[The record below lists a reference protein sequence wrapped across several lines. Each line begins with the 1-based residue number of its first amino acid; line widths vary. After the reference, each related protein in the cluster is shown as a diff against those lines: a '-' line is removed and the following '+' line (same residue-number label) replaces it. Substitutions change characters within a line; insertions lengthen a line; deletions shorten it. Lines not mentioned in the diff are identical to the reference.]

1 MNGRQAKKLRA
12 LAGVNK
18 QNRNSRHYEGVKHT
32 LRELPIYH
40 PELTETNGK
49 RKIISTVRTMTTRM
63 SQGARFFN
71 KWLKK
76 QFKAK
81 QGIFAFA

>member
-12 LAGVNK
+12 LADVNK
-18 QNRNSRHYEGVKHT
+18 QNRDSRHYEGVKHT

-49 RKIISTVRTMTTRM
+49 RKIIGTVKTRTARM
-63 SQGARFFN
+63 SQGARLLN
-71 KWLKK
+71 KMMKK

-81 QGIFAFA
+81 QGMFAFA